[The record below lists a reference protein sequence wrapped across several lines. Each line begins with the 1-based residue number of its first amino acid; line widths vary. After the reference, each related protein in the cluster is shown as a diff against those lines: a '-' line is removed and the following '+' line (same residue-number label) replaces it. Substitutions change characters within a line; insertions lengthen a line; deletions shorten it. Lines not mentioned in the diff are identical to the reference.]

1 MGIELGIFSILVQCC
16 PVLANFASAS
26 EDMFNLTFVG
36 APMDFWTS
44 MV

>member
-1 MGIELGIFSILVQCC
+1 MGIELGTFSILVQCC

-26 EDMFNLTFVG
+26 EGMFNLTSVG
-36 APMDFWTS
+36 APIDFWTS